1 MQLAVYTFCV
11 MVISNFYYITQKDC
25 DGNQSDMII
34 IIMKN
39 KLQTVVALTSTLQGT
54 TVCG

>member
-1 MQLAVYTFCV
+1 
-11 MVISNFYYITQKDC
+11 MVIRNLFYITQKYCD
-25 DGNQSDMII
+25 DGNQSYMI

-39 KLQTVVALTSTLQGT
+39 KLQTVVATLTSALQGT

>member
-1 MQLAVYTFCV
+1 
-11 MVISNFYYITQKDC
+11 MVIRNFFYITQKYC

-34 IIMKN
+34 TMKN
-39 KLQTVVALTSTLQGT
+39 KLQTVVATLTSTLQGT